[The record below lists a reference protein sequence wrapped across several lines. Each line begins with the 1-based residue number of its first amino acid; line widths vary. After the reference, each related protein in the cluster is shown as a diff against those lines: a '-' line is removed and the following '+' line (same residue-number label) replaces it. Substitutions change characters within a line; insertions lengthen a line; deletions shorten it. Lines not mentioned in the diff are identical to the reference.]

1 MQITL
6 ARETLSTCIGDV
18 ASIQENIMPKH
29 GNHKQRMHKF
39 LQFILQED
47 HNVMQFEKMLQQ
59 NGLEELL
66 NKTGSAQG
74 NCAETKDIG
83 KMFISF
89 FKPI

>member
-74 NCAETKDIG
+74 NFAETKDIG
-83 KMFISF
+83 KMFISSY
-89 FKPI
+89 